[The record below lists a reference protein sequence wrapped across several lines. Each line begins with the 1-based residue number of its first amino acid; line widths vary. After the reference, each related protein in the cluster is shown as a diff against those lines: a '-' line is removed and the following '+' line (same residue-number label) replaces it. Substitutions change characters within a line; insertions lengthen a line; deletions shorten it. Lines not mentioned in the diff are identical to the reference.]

1 MDAFFTDYKKMFHKY
16 NIVTKLI
23 IINLVVF
30 IVLRLGSVL
39 ATLFN
44 LDVVSLL
51 QALEVP
57 SSLHLLVLR
66 PWTLFT
72 YMFAHYDV
80 WHILFN
86 MLWLYWFGQLFLYF
100 FIPRQFVGVYLLG
113 GLSGAL
119 LFILAYNTFPY
130 FASITESSYLM
141 GASASV
147 MAIVF
152 AVAFYKR
159 DYEISLFLV
168 GRIKL
173 IYLALFTVLLD
184 LLMLTSSNAGGH
196 IAHIGG
202 ALFGIYFANRMQRGY
217 DKTAWLN
224 RILDKI
230 ANWFK
235 PKPKMKVTHRR
246 NETDLEYNTR
256 KRSESEEVDRILDKL
271 KKSGY
276 DSLTAEERRKLFD
289 ASKK

>member
-1 MDAFFTDYKKMFHKY
+1 M
-16 NIVTKLI
+16 
-23 IINLVVF
+23 
-30 IVLRLGSVL
+30 LRF
-39 ATLFN
+39 FN
-44 LDVVSLL
+44 LDAVALL
-51 QALEVP
+51 QVLEVP
-57 SSLHLLVLR
+57 SSLHALALR
-66 PWTLFT
+66 PWTIFT

-100 FIPRQFVGVYLLG
+100 FTPRQFVGVYILG
-113 GLSGAL
+113 GLSGAF
-119 LFILAYNTFPY
+119 LFILAYNIFPY
-130 FASITESSYLM
+130 FASIAENSSLM

-159 DYEISLFLV
+159 DYEISLFLI

-184 LLMLTSSNAGGH
+184 LIMLTSSNAGGH

-202 ALFGIYFANRMQRGY
+202 ALFGIYFANRMQRGH
-217 DKTAWLN
+217 DKTVWLN

-230 ANWFK
+230 ANLFK
-235 PKPKMKVTHRR
+235 PRPKMKVTYRR

-256 KRSESEEVDRILDKL
+256 KRDESEEVDRILDKL

-276 DSLTAEERRKLFD
+276 DSLTTEERKKLFD